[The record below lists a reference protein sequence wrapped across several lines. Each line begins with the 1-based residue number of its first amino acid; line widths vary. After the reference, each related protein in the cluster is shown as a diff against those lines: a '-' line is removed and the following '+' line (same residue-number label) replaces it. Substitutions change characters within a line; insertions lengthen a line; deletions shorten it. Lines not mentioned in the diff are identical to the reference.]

1 MSVAEKQTKE
11 VSWSKIK
18 NIYSREFE
26 NYFNTTIGYVFL
38 GIFSL
43 SINFMFFFPGK
54 FWEMNMATMDTFF
67 SWLRILFLFFIP
79 AVTMRLWAEEKKSGT
94 VEILFTL
101 PYSTWELILGKYF
114 SALSFIA
121 IALVTTLFIPFS
133 IEMIGEPD
141 WMLIIGGYLGV
152 FLLAAT
158 YTALGL
164 FISWLTQDQIVA
176 FLFASALFFL
186 LFIMGY
192 ADFLK
197 LIKPFS
203 AIVAYMSVSW
213 HFESISRGIFDLRDI
228 IYFISFS
235 TLFLYLNYRSIEKRR

>member
-1 MSVAEKQTKE
+1 MNQQQI
-11 VSWSKIK
+11 SWSKIRT
-18 NIYSREFE
+18 IYSREFE

-43 SINFMFFFPGK
+43 FINFLFFFPGK
-54 FWEMNMATMDTFF
+54 FWEMNMATMDGFF
-67 SWLRILFLFFIP
+67 SWVRIIFLFFIP
-79 AVTMRLWAEEKKSGT
+79 AVTMRLWAEEKKTGT

-101 PYSTWELILGKYF
+101 PYSTWETILGKYL

-121 IALVTTLFIPFS
+121 IALITTLFIPFS

-141 WMLIIGGYLGV
+141 WMLIIGGYLGL

-176 FLFASALFFL
+176 FLFGGALFFL
-186 LFIMGY
+186 LFIMGFP
-192 ADFLK
+192 DFLK
-197 LIKPFS
+197 LLGPLS
-203 AIVAYMSVSW
+203 HIVAYLSVSW

-228 IYFISFS
+228 IYFLSIIM
-235 TLFLYLNYRSIEKRR
+235 LFLYLNYRSIEKRR